1 MLTPTGLFDVLAEF
15 WPHIAIILYR
25 NYPDSHAFLSKVF
38 FAAMIVTFSGTLIE
52 TVVVMYFW
60 GWAWDRWT
68 LPFRILTPMLHTVFS
83 AAQLWGAWN
92 FKKMWM
98 KQKMLAKLENEG
110 VERGWGD
117 GEEDKTRVGLEARP
131 VGET

>member
-98 KQKMLAKLENEG
+98 KQKMLAKLENGG